1 MGLPIAVNLEDAR
14 IVAFE
19 LRGEIGFRAR
29 VGARSGELQ
38 SLQREER
45 TFEERFQDAVGGVAV
60 EDVVVAGRV
69 VDPRCANAGG
79 LQGVVL
85 RERTDVGER
94 AEKSV
99 RIPPSV
105 SLSPLPLTRMRPC
118 RFPPSVSEGTII
130 QVDMW
135 IGVRRGGGGCAAGGG

>member
-1 MGLPIAVNLEDAR
+1 MGFPIAANFEDAR
-14 IVAFE
+14 FFARE
-19 LRGEIGFRAR
+19 LSGDFGFRAR
-29 VGARSGELQ
+29 VDARAGELQ
-38 SLQREER
+38 RLQGEER
-45 TFEERFQDAVGGVAV
+45 SLEKRLQDVVSSIAV
-60 EDVVVAGRV
+60 EDVGVAGRV
-69 VDPRCANAGG
+69 VDPRCANTGG

-118 RFPPSVSEGTII
+118 RFPSSVSEGTII